1 MKKIIQLLIVISI
14 LSNGCVQNKNNTN
27 NTEKMQM
34 EQSYTIDKIE
44 GICIS
49 KNCSTQGM
57 LECTYKAKIAWENEI
72 NTNLTLLKNITSKE
86 DFKNIQL
93 SQKYWESYRDKEN
106 LLYDLIQQK
115 QGTMFQNV
123 VAGHKRDLSKQRAL
137 ELKSIYDNLKY

>member
-49 KNCSTQGM
+49 KNYSTQGM

-93 SQKYWESYRDKEN
+93 SQKYWEAYRDKEN

-123 VAGHKRDLSKQRAL
+123 VVGHKRDLAKQRAL

>member
-1 MKKIIQLLIVISI
+1 
-14 LSNGCVQNKNNTN
+14 
-27 NTEKMQM
+27 M

-44 GICIS
+44 EICIS
-49 KNCSTQGM
+49 KNYSTQGM

-93 SQKYWESYRDKEN
+93 SQKYWETYRDKEN

-123 VAGHKRDLSKQRAL
+123 VAGYKRDLSKQRAL